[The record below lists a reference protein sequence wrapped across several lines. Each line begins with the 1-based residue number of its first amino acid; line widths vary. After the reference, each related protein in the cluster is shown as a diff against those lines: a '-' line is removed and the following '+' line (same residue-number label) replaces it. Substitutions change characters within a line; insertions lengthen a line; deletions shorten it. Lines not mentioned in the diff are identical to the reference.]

1 MADRTPASNRWPRRY
16 GVLFI
21 LLGLLIL
28 VEVLTVF
35 AVLASQRF
43 ATERALR
50 EYSHELLRNV
60 VDETRENAAGYLRQA
75 QDAVILA
82 RNLFEAKLLP
92 SDDAMLTLARTN
104 PCSSEPNLK
113 QPSSMVLI
121 VCSSQ

>member
-1 MADRTPASNRWPRRY
+1 MADYNPDKSQWPRRY
-16 GVLFI
+16 SVLFT

-60 VDETRENAAGYLRQA
+60 PGLEHAA
-75 QDAVILA
+75 
-82 RNLFEAKLLP
+82 
-92 SDDAMLTLARTN
+92 S
-104 PCSSEPNLK
+104 
-113 QPSSMVLI
+113 
-121 VCSSQ
+121 